1 MKPLTPASPHAII
14 MVGIPGAGKSTFA
27 ERFADTFQAPILNR
41 TKLKKELSLDDDQ
54 SDSLIDT
61 ILVQYLKTNRT
72 IVIEGG
78 VDRKASRAALSKV
91 LNKAGYKPLIVWV
104 QTDANEAHRRA
115 TKEYPKGS
123 GITTDEFDSSLKDFQ
138 APVELERAVVISGK
152 HTYTTQVKVVLKQL
166 ASENERPIPPRETP
180 PEPPRQPRGRTVLV
194 R

>member
-14 MVGIPGAGKSTFA
+14 MVGIPGAGKSAFA

-41 TKLKKELSLDDDQ
+41 TKLKKELLLDDEQ
-54 SDSLIDT
+54 SDTLVDA
-61 ILVQYLKTNRT
+61 ILAEYLKTNRT

-78 VDRKASRAALSKV
+78 VNRKTNRATLSKV
-91 LNKAGYKPLIVWV
+91 LHKAGYKPLIVWV

-115 TKEYPKGS
+115 TKKYPKGS
-123 GITTDEFDSSLKDFQ
+123 GLTSDEFEVSLKEFQ
-138 APVELERAVVISGK
+138 APVDLERAVVISGK

-166 ASENERPIPPRETP
+166 ASENERPIPPREKP
-180 PEPPRQPRGRTVLV
+180 PEPPRQPRSRTVLV